1 MTDASSAGTS
11 RHGQHGAPP
20 GVAVPEPTFAEQ
32 ARTLV
37 HLGRAGTLGTL
48 SRRHPGHPFVSVM
61 PYAPDERGRPLLLI
75 SRLAM
80 HTQNLAADPRAS
92 LLVTQAGGEDPLALG
107 RATLL
112 GRAGRVD
119 DAAHAAARAAYLAR
133 HPRAIQWV
141 DFEDFTFWRLD
152 LADVYFVG
160 GFGAMGWVEAAGYEA
175 AAVDPLAEAATGI
188 VAHMNR
194 DHPDALVAY
203 ARGIAGVEADGA
215 EMVAVDRL
223 GFKLRVR
230 SGEGLQGCRIPFA
243 REVVSPEQ
251 CRAVLIEMLE
261 DCRKRIAT

>member
-1 MTDASSAGTS
+1 MS
-11 RHGQHGAPP
+11 RHGHHGTSPA
-20 GVAVPEPTFAEQ
+20 AAAPEPTFAEQ

-37 HLGRAGTLGTL
+37 HLRSAGTLGTL

-61 PYAPDERGRPLLLI
+61 PYATDERGRPLLLI

-80 HTQNLAADPRAS
+80 HTQNLETDPRAS
-92 LLVTQAGGEDPLALG
+92 LLVAQAGEGEDPLALA
-107 RATLL
+107 RVTLL

-119 DAAHAAARAAYLAR
+119 DAARPAARAAYLAR
-133 HPRAIQWV
+133 HPRAVHWV
-141 DFEDFTFWRLD
+141 DFEDFAFWRLD

-175 AAVDPLAEAATGI
+175 ASADPLADAAADI

-203 ARGIAGVEADGA
+203 ARGLGGLEADRA

-223 GFKLRVR
+223 GFKLRVESR
-230 SGEGLQGCRIPFA
+230 GDLRGCRVPFA
-243 REVVSPEQ
+243 REVVTAAQ
-251 CRAVLIEMLE
+251 CRAVLIEMLD
-261 DCRKRIAT
+261 DCRRRSAT